1 VQRVEARHQE
11 QQAAV
16 DAEHVEQAAEVDGA
30 DHLEQRQQQAD
41 AVLAGHPGHQGAD
54 AIGGQRHH
62 HLGQLEHSL
71 CQGGKEQDGGAAA
84 RPVALRASEGHG
96 EHDHLQYLAIAHGLH
111 RVARHQVAQHA
122 GQGRLLRHG
131 APFIRT
137 HIGAHARFQQ
147 PAHHQ
152 ADADGD
158 GGGAEIEADG
168 LAGDAVEPLA
178 LEQGGEACQDGTEDE
193 GHHQHLDGVD
203 EQDADGL
210 EQQGLLAEAEPQT
223 YPGQH
228 AEQGL
233 QPERATGPDPPGF
246 EDQSM
251 EQHDANVL
259 ISVCGG
265 KKGRQCSHPPVR
277 LPHYRQSGAHDQ
289 PAGVKKAFCW
299 PISRTLSGLRALIV
313 I

>member
-54 AIGGQRHH
+54 AIGGQGHH

-71 CQGGKEQDGGAAA
+71 RQRGKEQDGGAAA
-84 RPVALRASEGHG
+84 SPGGVEGESEGHG

-158 GGGAEIEADG
+158 GGAEIEADG

-265 KKGRQCSHPPVR
+265 KKGRQCSHPP
-277 LPHYRQSGAHDQ
+277 SGCHIID
-289 PAGVKKAFCW
+289 KAALTTSPLALKRRFV
-299 PISRTLSGLRALIV
+299 GLYQEPSPGFGL
-313 I
+313 